1 MTAMHH
7 DPVLVRFARFYAT
20 IKHAGQLYGGT
31 LPYTH
36 HLEAVDKNVQQW
48 FEWFPWS
55 GVRPGDPARNAV
67 LRAAAWL
74 HDVQEDCGVKNRELV
89 ELFGSD
95 IASIVDSVTDEP
107 GDSRRVR
114 HALTYPKI
122 ARNPAGL
129 FIKLCDRLTN
139 VQAGGLNV
147 RMYHDE
153 YEEFHRQLYRPGQY
167 DMLWVALERALGII
181 PACGELA
188 EILI

>member
-1 MTAMHH
+1 MNPMHH

-36 HLEAVDKNVQQW
+36 HLEAVDKNVQR
-48 FEWFPWS
+48 FVDMER
-55 GVRPGDPARNAV
+55 GPAYNIAARVGEDA

-95 IASIVDSVTDEP
+95 VASIVEAVTDEP
-107 GDSRRVR
+107 GESRRVR

-122 ARNPAGL
+122 ARDPAGL

-147 RMYHDE
+147 AMYHNE
-153 YEEFHRQLYRPGQY
+153 YAEFRRQLYRAGEFEL
-167 DMLWVALERALGII
+167 LWVALERALGII
-181 PACGELA
+181 PEGV
-188 EILI
+188 